1 MGDPFGIPW
10 LLIVVFALIPIAGL
24 ALLGLATFRRMTPL
38 VFHCRRCQR
47 DFTQPPHRPFPTACP
62 HCRAQDWNAT

>member
-1 MGDPFGIPW
+1 MSDPFGMPW
-10 LLIVVFALIPIAGL
+10 LIIVVLALIPVAGC

-47 DFTQPPHRPFPTACP
+47 DFTQRAHRPFPTACP
-62 HCRAQDWNAT
+62 RCHAQDWNAA